1 MFAPARPSRPRQ
13 LDRYTQ
19 INELALAVRAF
30 LRPGMLVTTGIVLLA
45 AGKLYH
51 DGQPGVTSL
60 LLMGLGTLFCLRIW
74 SGSAIG
80 LPLLPLVAVQHLV
93 VYGLP
98 LFTQNETVTM
108 YPPESITQAGVE
120 ILVFLGALGAAW
132 KLGMN
137 LARPARP
144 YAYALEMFVTG
155 EPNAKLN
162 RLGLGLVVAS
172 TGYSVALSLGLTS
185 ILYEVLPAG
194 TYSVITAVINSVGMS
209 GYFLVAL
216 TIGARTANRQTT
228 VLFWL
233 LWSANCLIS
242 ASGFLLSAASNFV
255 AAVVIGLFWGSGRF
269 PWRLAV
275 VMAAIISFLHIGKFE
290 MRAKYWEAEDGEGQ
304 TFGLTH
310 IVDRYAEWTRAS
322 YTAFAIGPQNAEGT
336 ADDSSMTNRVN
347 NLQNL
352 LFVINAVETSH
363 IPTLQGQT
371 YALIPPLL
379 VPRVF
384 WNDKPRTHAGQV
396 LLNVHFGRQT
406 LAATFTTYIAWG
418 LLPEAYGNFGSI
430 WGPLILG
437 LVLGFIFAWIENFT
451 AYKPLLSAEGFLSF
465 ALMLSIMVSF
475 EMVASVLVTSL
486 FQSIVT
492 IFIACL
498 PFVRYMRVERPAPTV
513 T

>member
-1 MFAPARPSRPRQ
+1 MFAPARPSRPRK

-30 LRPGMLVTTGIVLLA
+30 LRPGMLVTASVVLLA
-45 AGKLYH
+45 AGKLYR
-51 DGQPGVTSL
+51 DGQPGVASL

-80 LPLLPLVAVQHLV
+80 LPLLPLVALQHLI
-93 VYGLP
+93 VYALP
-98 LFTQNETVTM
+98 LLTQNETVM
-108 YPPESITQAGVE
+108 VYGQDLITQAGVE
-120 ILVFLGALGAAW
+120 ILVFLGALGTAW
-132 KLGMN
+132 KIGMN
-137 LARPARP
+137 LFRSAGP

-162 RLGLGLVVAS
+162 RLGLGLIIAS
-172 TGYSVALSLGLTS
+172 TGYSLALSMGLTS
-185 ILYEVLPAG
+185 ILYELLPSG
-194 TYSVITAVINSVGMS
+194 TYSVIAAVINSIGMS

-216 TIGARTANRQTT
+216 TVGAKTANRQTA

-233 LWSANCLIS
+233 LWSTNCLIS

-275 VMAAIISFLHIGKFE
+275 IMAAIISFLHVGKFE
-290 MRAKYWEAEDGEGQ
+290 MRAKYWESEDGEGQ

-310 IVDRYAEWTRAS
+310 IVDRYAEWTQAS
-322 YTAFAIGPQNAEGT
+322 YTSLSIGTHDDATQT
-336 ADDSSMTNRVN
+336 DSSMTNRVN

-437 LVLGFIFAWIENFT
+437 LVLGLIFAWIENFT

-486 FQSIVT
+486 FQSMVT

-498 PFVRYMRVERPAPTV
+498 PFVRYMRVERPAPTA